1 MLLEEESD
9 ERVAMEASSSRS
21 FEQSP
26 DKVQMLSHHQVAST
40 STFMGKL
47 WEFVKIQILG
57 QENEFERYILE
68 TEASDCS
75 LIAKYTKIIDLD
87 LKSQPML
94 SIDKLTLNSIHIP
107 HPLVSFM
114 RNEANQSI
122 DILVELQESPILVF
136 IHGLGGQMSQ
146 FEPLMGLLSQCLEV
160 LSLDLPGFGSS
171 KLVFEENL
179 KIVADISNG
188 DKLRISSSVGKMNWK
203 DFTTDNIVNIVYE
216 FIMQNV
222 PEDKKVVLIGHSMGT
237 HLSVKLGK
245 KLPKNKV
252 EGLIFLSPPGLT
264 DDVTNG
270 VPAQQPKTITMLK
283 VFTYLKWLF
292 NSFRVWDRLEGLGSK
307 SVLRQLVK
315 IPGFKNNTYNKLRQL
330 RWNLDI
336 NSKIVLN
343 YANGFS
349 KASYS
354 ELITA
359 ISQFNDDISDR
370 TIYEKTLLLCG
381 TNDQVTPVKYIHQI
395 NDFLTNSFGKKVSLV
410 IEVNNAGHS
419 ILLAKP
425 EFISGMILNHIE
437 LKFPERLHLSPA
449 WVLKV
454 KAQISGD
461 KWGLKNE
468 LKWLQLQP
476 ISTNITRKNGTEISP
491 LLGMKTLREGDLN
504 HSPAIV
510 EGLFYSANKI
520 DSGLKGK
527 LVAIVDISAD
537 IPPYSPKSFLSI
549 KYYKCSTVSKVV
561 PDQTAIRRFVQLI
574 DDILADN
581 KDVQDPLVA
590 VHCHY
595 GFNRTGFLIC
605 CYLIEKLGWSVL
617 EAVEGFK
624 QSKSPGIK
632 HPHFIDALYV
642 RYES

>member
-1 MLLEEESD
+1 MALEDESD
-9 ERVAMEASSSRS
+9 EYMAVEATSVRS
-21 FEQSP
+21 PEQSG
-26 DKVQMLSHHQVAST
+26 DLIEALNRRQVACT
-40 STFMGKL
+40 NTFMGKL
-47 WEFVKIQILG
+47 WQFVKIQLLG
-57 QENEFERYILE
+57 QQNNFEQYVLRS
-68 TEASDCS
+68 EASDCS
-75 LIAKYTKIIDLD
+75 LIAKYNKIVDVDLQ
-87 LKSQPML
+87 SQPSL
-94 SIDKLTLNSIHIP
+94 SVDKLVLNSVHIP
-107 HPLVSFM
+107 HPLVNFM

-122 DILVELQESPILVF
+122 DILAELQESPILVF
-136 IHGLGGQMSQ
+136 IHGLGGQMAQ
-146 FEPLMGLLSQCLEV
+146 FEPLMALLSQCLEV
-160 LSLDLPGFGSS
+160 LALDLPGFGSS
-171 KLVFEENL
+171 KLAFDEL
-179 KIVADISNG
+179 KIVAQISDH
-188 DKLRISSSVGKMNWK
+188 DKTRISESVAKMAWQ

-216 FIMQNV
+216 FIQQNV
-222 PEDKKVVLIGHSMGT
+222 PANKKVVLIGHSMGT
-237 HLSVKLGK
+237 HLAVKLGK
-245 KLPKNKV
+245 KLPAKKV
-252 EGLIFLSPPGLT
+252 EGLIFLSPPGLA
-264 DDVTNG
+264 DDVNDT
-270 VPAQQPKTITMLK
+270 VSEHPKTVSMLK
-283 VFTYLKWLF
+283 IFTYFTWLF
-292 NSFRVWDRLEGLGSK
+292 NSFRVWDRLEGLEST

-315 IPGFKNNTYNKLRQL
+315 APGFTNNTYNKLRQL

-336 NSKIVLN
+336 NSNIVLK
-343 YANGFS
+343 YVNGFS
-349 KASYS
+349 KAKYS
-354 ELITA
+354 ELITT
-359 ISQFNDDISDR
+359 ISQFNDRVSDKV
-370 TIYEKTLLLCG
+370 IYEKTLLLCG
-381 TNDQVTPVKYIHQI
+381 SNDQVTPVKGIYNVH
-395 NDFLTNSFGKKVSLV
+395 DFLTTTFGKKVSLV

-437 LKFPERLHLSPA
+437 SKFPERLHLSPA

-476 ISTNITRKNGTEISP
+476 ISTNITRKNGAETSP

-510 EGLFYSANKI
+510 EALFYSAQSES
-520 DSGLKGK
+520 DLKGK

-537 IPPYSPKSFLSI
+537 IPPYSPKTFHSI

-561 PDQTAIRRFVQLI
+561 PDQTAIRRFIQLI

-581 KDVQDPLVA
+581 KDVEDPLVA

-642 RYES
+642 RYERE